1 MRGSQVR
8 IALAATLIA
17 VGLGACA
24 AVGSGMGGGGVT
36 ICEHYKDSPIPAGY
50 ESPGCW
56 TYSEYF
62 AQADEVIPVVEA
74 SAPRLR
80 IEGSGN
86 APMGIEG
93 SLFFVRA
100 VSPSGRVVLHREWD
114 WPSLSQQIPPGAYQV
129 TAFVR
134 GCDGNCDN
142 LDPPGRSCT
151 IDVLAEPSMNYI
163 MSYAFIGN
171 EVNCDVE
178 SNPAHDHQPID

>member
-1 MRGSQVR
+1 MLAMG
-8 IALAATLIA
+8 LAACAIGA
-17 VGLGACA
+17 GLG
-24 AVGSGMGGGGVT
+24 GGGGGGVT
-36 ICEHYKDSPIPAGY
+36 ICEHYKDSPLPAGY

-56 TYSEYF
+56 TYPEYF
-62 AQADEVIPVVEA
+62 ALPDDVIPEVEA

-86 APMGIEG
+86 APTGIEG

-100 VSPSGRVVLHREWD
+100 ISPSGTVVLHREWD

-134 GCDGNCDN
+134 SCDANCGNPA
-142 LDPPGRSCT
+142 PPFASCT

-163 MSYAFIGN
+163 MSYTFGGN
-171 EVNCDVE
+171 GEVNCDVE
-178 SNPAHDHQPID
+178 SEPAHDHQPID